1 MPRQKK
7 DFLLNPVFTAI
18 IVIIAVIAAFNFYQ
32 NITRMTQIENKIKK
46 IEAEI
51 AETEAENKQLQKQ
64 IQNSDSKE
72 YIEEVAR
79 EKLGLVKPGEKLLIP
94 VESIKEEQ
102 GDNQGEEN
110 DNDNDN

>member
-7 DFLLNPVFTAI
+7 DFLLNPVFITI
-18 IVIIAVIAAFNFYQ
+18 IAIIAVIAAFNFYQ
-32 NITRMTQIENKIKK
+32 NMTRMTQIENKIKK

-51 AETEAENKQLQKQ
+51 AETEAENEQLQKQ
-64 IQNSDSKE
+64 IQNSDNKE

-94 VESIKEEQ
+94 VESENEEQ
-102 GDNQGEEN
+102 GDNQDQE
-110 DNDNDN
+110 DNDN

>member
-7 DFLLNPVFTAI
+7 DFLLNPFLLAI
-18 IVIIAVIAAFNFYQ
+18 IAIIALIAAFNFYQ
-32 NITRMTQIENKIKK
+32 NMTRITQIENKIEK

-51 AETEAENKQLQKQ
+51 AKTAAENEQLQKQ
-64 IQNSDSKE
+64 IQNSDNKE

-94 VESIKEEQ
+94 VESEDEA
-102 GDNQGEEN
+102 EN
-110 DNDNDN
+110 DKQGKKSEDNKK

>member
-1 MPRQKK
+1 
-7 DFLLNPVFTAI
+7 
-18 IVIIAVIAAFNFYQ
+18 
-32 NITRMTQIENKIKK
+32 MTQIENKIKE

-51 AETEAENKQLQKQ
+51 AETEAENEQLQKQ

-110 DNDNDN
+110 DNDN

>member
-7 DFLLNPVFTAI
+7 DFLLNPVFIAI

-32 NITRMTQIENKIKK
+32 NITRMTQIENKIKE

-51 AETEAENKQLQKQ
+51 AETEAENEQLQKQ

-110 DNDNDN
+110 DNNNDN

>member
-7 DFLLNPVFTAI
+7 DFLLNPVFIAI

-32 NITRMTQIENKIKK
+32 NITRMTQIENKIKE

>member
-7 DFLLNPVFTAI
+7 DFLLNPVFIAI
-18 IVIIAVIAAFNFYQ
+18 IAIIAVIAAFNFYQ
-32 NITRMTQIENKIKK
+32 NMTRMTQIENRIKK

-51 AETEAENKQLQKQ
+51 AETEAENEQLQKQ
-64 IQNSDSKE
+64 IQNSDNKE

-94 VESIKEEQ
+94 VESKKEEQ
-102 GDNQGEEN
+102 GDNQDKEN
-110 DNDNDN
+110 NDDN

>member
-7 DFLLNPVFTAI
+7 DFLLNPVFIAI

-32 NITRMTQIENKIKK
+32 NITRMTQIENKIKE

-110 DNDNDN
+110 DNNNDN

>member
-7 DFLLNPVFTAI
+7 DFLLNPVFITI
-18 IVIIAVIAAFNFYQ
+18 IAIIAVIAAFNFYQ
-32 NITRMTQIENKIKK
+32 NITRMTQIENKIKE

-51 AETEAENKQLQKQ
+51 AETEAENEQLQKQ
-64 IQNSDSKE
+64 IQNSDNKE

-94 VESIKEEQ
+94 VESENEEQ
-102 GDNQGEEN
+102 GDNQDQE
-110 DNDNDN
+110 DNDN

>member
-7 DFLLNPVFTAI
+7 DFLLNPVFITI
-18 IVIIAVIAAFNFYQ
+18 IAIIAVIAAFNFYQ
-32 NITRMTQIENKIKK
+32 NMTRMTQIENKIKK

-51 AETEAENKQLQKQ
+51 AETEAENEQLQKQ
-64 IQNSDSKE
+64 IQNSDNEE

-94 VESIKEEQ
+94 VESENEEQ
-102 GDNQGEEN
+102 GDNQDKE
-110 DNDNDN
+110 DNDN